1 MESPE
6 IFLKELNS
14 ALRRLRGACNVLA
27 NDKIDKKLLAVMRRL
42 LLAEIL
48 GNEWIIAV
56 GGSQGAGKTTL
67 MSKIYDCGDW
77 LQGNEG
83 RGEKLPVM
91 IIETNEVTAPQG
103 YVRRL
108 QKSDIGD
115 QLLIKD
121 VLINVEKFNQVTTD
135 PTAED
140 LLPVLKVPKHYFKRG
155 NQAWLLLPG
164 YEKQDRDNKDWQ
176 ELMRQAMIAAGGC
189 IVVTDETRMA
199 NQQQLDITKDM
210 LANELKHCEPCVVI
224 SKTESY
230 KNDLDRQ
237 NQLKNS
243 AINTFKI
250 DESRIDKQIILTG
263 TDDSDYCEEWMPKL
277 VNMIDEL
284 NYTGQSNRVFQINN
298 LAQLIG
304 RDLTKVLNSIK
315 SKARLNF
322 NSSEATENAL
332 MCKELLGE
340 FDEAVTSLREEHKK
354 IARAHVN
361 QNLKNATKNL
371 DEKLASDHEGFKNWI
386 TSAFESTTEIK
397 TKAQQTVEE
406 AWQQEGGNF
415 LSDYASKL
423 TGLTLEKLGPVNN
436 SEIEISKNETPKL
449 PKTRKL
455 IELGYVEKSGQPIQ
469 FKVLSE
475 EIKNDIKILLSH
487 NANTS
492 RETSKKL
499 AGSVRLIPIISLE
512 YARLSYSVPK
522 LLANELKLKM
532 NDNGELIEQSV
543 DAISKGANEGRNAL
557 KAVAA
562 LLAVDVISDG
572 DSDILGTLFSHTK
585 NKESETNS
593 NDDSTNVETTSE
605 TEGGS
610 VPPVMLHPAAIAVT
624 AVVAACYITTKAISG
639 LRKQEQEL
647 SIQAHSLLNAISDSH
662 YENFCSSFDEVMR
675 SARSR
680 LEFTLR
686 QRYHLDEHLMRKERL
701 TKALADV
708 IVLSND
714 LKAEIDSSASG
725 LNPLLVGQTAE
736 YD

>member
-6 IFLKELNS
+6 VFLKELNS

-27 NDKIDKKLLAVMRRL
+27 NDEIDKKLLAVMRRL

-48 GNEWIIAV
+48 GNKWIIAV

-83 RGEKLPVM
+83 RGEKLP
-91 IIETNEVTAPQG
+91 IIITETDEVNVPKG

-108 QKSDIGD
+108 KSGHSEN
-115 QLLIKD
+115 QLIVKD
-121 VLINVEKFNQVTTD
+121 VPVDVENFNKIITD
-135 PTAED
+135 PSAED
-140 LLPVLKVPKHYFKRG
+140 LLPVLKVPKRYFKRE
-155 NQAWLLLPG
+155 NQSWLLLPG

-250 DESRIDKQIILTG
+250 DESQIDKQIILTG

-304 RDLTKVLNSIK
+304 RDLIKVLNSIR
-315 SKARLNF
+315 SKARLIF
-322 NSSEATENAL
+322 KSSESTESAL

-354 IARAHVN
+354 IARAYVN

-386 TSAFESTTEIK
+386 TSAFDSTTEIK

-415 LSDYASKL
+415 LSGYATQL
-423 TGLTLEKLGPVNN
+423 TGLTLEKLGAVNN
-436 SEIEISKNETPKL
+436 SEIEISKNDPPK
-449 PKTRKL
+449 KL
-455 IELGYVEKSGQPIQ
+455 IELGYAGKSGQPIQ

-475 EIKNDIKILLSH
+475 EIKNDIKIVLSH

-499 AGSVRLIPIISLE
+499 AESVRLIPIISLE

-522 LLANELKLKM
+522 LLADELKLKM

-543 DAISKGANEGRNAL
+543 EAISKGANEGRNAL

-572 DSDILGTLFSHTK
+572 DSDILGTLFGHSK
-585 NKESETNS
+585 DKESETNS

>member
-14 ALRRLRGACNVLA
+14 TLRRLRGASNVLA
-27 NDKIDKKLLAVMRRL
+27 NEEIDKKLLAVMRRL

-91 IIETNEVTAPQG
+91 IIETNEVSAPQG

-121 VLINVEKFNQVTTD
+121 VLINIENFNQVITD
-135 PTAED
+135 PSAED
-140 LLPVLKVPKHYFKRG
+140 LLPVLKVPKRYFKRE
-155 NQAWLLLPG
+155 NQSWLLLPG

-176 ELMRQAMIAAGGC
+176 ELMRQAMIAAGGF

-230 KNDLDRQ
+230 KGNSDRQ
-237 NQLKNS
+237 SQLKNS
-243 AINTFKI
+243 AMNTFKI

-284 NYTGQSNRVFQINN
+284 NYTGQSNRVFQTNN

-304 RDLTKVLNSIK
+304 RDLTKVLNSIR
-315 SKARLNF
+315 SKARLIF
-322 NSSEATENAL
+322 KSSEATESAL

-340 FDEAVTSLREEHKK
+340 FDDSVTLLREEHKK
-354 IARAHVN
+354 IAKAHVDRN
-361 QNLKNATKNL
+361 RINAAKKL
-371 DEKLASDHEGFKNWI
+371 DEKLSLEHEGFKNFI
-386 TSAFESTTEIK
+386 TSSLESTTEKK
-397 TKAQQTVEE
+397 TKIKQTVEE
-406 AWQQEGGNF
+406 AWQQEGSNF
-415 LSDYASKL
+415 LSDYASQL

-449 PKTRKL
+449 PNTKKL
-455 IELGYVEKSGQPIQ
+455 IELGYAGRSGKPIQ

-475 EIKNDIKILLSH
+475 EIKNDIKIVLSH
-487 NANTS
+487 NSNTS
-492 RETSKKL
+492 SETSKKL
-499 AGSVRLIPIISLE
+499 AESVRLIPIISLE

-522 LLANELKLKM
+522 LLADELKLKM

-543 DAISKGANEGRNAL
+543 EAISKGANEGRNAL

-572 DSDILGTLFSHTK
+572 DSDILGTLFGHTK
-585 NKESETNS
+585 NKESETSS
-593 NDDSTNVETTSE
+593 NDSASEESTNEP
-605 TEGGS
+605 EGGS

-624 AVVAACYITTKAISG
+624 AVVAACYVTTKAVSG

-662 YENFCSSFDEVMR
+662 YANFCSSFDEVMR

-725 LNPLLVGQTAE
+725 LNPLLVGHTAE

>member
-14 ALRRLRGACNVLA
+14 TLRRLRGASNVLA
-27 NDKIDKKLLAVMRRL
+27 NEEIDKKLLAVMRRL

-121 VLINVEKFNQVTTD
+121 VLINVENFNQVITD
-135 PTAED
+135 PSAED
-140 LLPVLKVPKHYFKRG
+140 LLPVLKVPKRYFKRE
-155 NQAWLLLPG
+155 NQSWLLLPG

-230 KNDLDRQ
+230 KGNSDRQ
-237 NQLKNS
+237 SQLKNS
-243 AINTFKI
+243 AMNTFKI

-284 NYTGQSNRVFQINN
+284 NYTGQSNRVFQTNN

-304 RDLTKVLNSIK
+304 RDLTKVLNSIR
-315 SKARLNF
+315 SKARLIF
-322 NSSEATENAL
+322 NSSEATESAL

-340 FDEAVTSLREEHKK
+340 FDDSVTLLREEHKK
-354 IARAHVN
+354 IAKAHVDRN
-361 QNLKNATKNL
+361 RINVAKKL
-371 DEKLASDHEGFKNWI
+371 DEKLSLEHEGFKNFI
-386 TSAFESTTEIK
+386 TSSLESTTEKK
-397 TKAQQTVEE
+397 TKIKQTVEE
-406 AWQQEGGNF
+406 AWQQEGSNF
-415 LSDYASKL
+415 LSDYASQL

-449 PKTRKL
+449 PNTKKL
-455 IELGYVEKSGQPIQ
+455 IELGYAGRSGKPIQ

-475 EIKNDIKILLSH
+475 EIKNDIKIVLSH
-487 NANTS
+487 NSNTS
-492 RETSKKL
+492 SETSKKL
-499 AGSVRLIPIISLE
+499 AESVRLIPIISLE

-522 LLANELKLKM
+522 LLADELKLKM

-543 DAISKGANEGRNAL
+543 EAISKGANEGRNAL

-572 DSDILGTLFSHTK
+572 DSDILGTLFGHTK
-585 NKESETNS
+585 NKESETS
-593 NDDSTNVETTSE
+593 SKDSASEESTNEP
-605 TEGGS
+605 EGGS

-624 AVVAACYITTKAISG
+624 AVVAACYVTTKAVSG

-662 YENFCSSFDEVMR
+662 YVNFCSSFDEVMR

-725 LNPLLVGQTAE
+725 LNPLLVGHTAE

>member
-14 ALRRLRGACNVLA
+14 TLRRLRGASNVLA
-27 NDKIDKKLLAVMRRL
+27 NEEIDKKLLAVMRRL

-121 VLINVEKFNQVTTD
+121 VLINVENFNQVITD
-135 PTAED
+135 PSAED
-140 LLPVLKVPKHYFKRG
+140 LLPVLKVPKRYFKRE
-155 NQAWLLLPG
+155 NQSWLLLPG

-230 KNDLDRQ
+230 KGNSDRQ
-237 NQLKNS
+237 SQLKNS
-243 AINTFKI
+243 AMNTFKI

-284 NYTGQSNRVFQINN
+284 NYTGQSNRVFQTNN

-304 RDLTKVLNSIK
+304 RDLTKVLNSIR
-315 SKARLNF
+315 SKARLIF
-322 NSSEATENAL
+322 NSSEATESAL

-340 FDEAVTSLREEHKK
+340 FDDSVTLLREEHKK
-354 IARAHVN
+354 IAKAHVDRN
-361 QNLKNATKNL
+361 RINAAKKL
-371 DEKLASDHEGFKNWI
+371 DEKLSLEHEGFKNFI
-386 TSAFESTTEIK
+386 TSSLESTTEKK
-397 TKAQQTVEE
+397 TKIKQTVEE
-406 AWQQEGGNF
+406 AWQQEGSNF
-415 LSDYASKL
+415 LSDYASQL

-449 PKTRKL
+449 PNTKKL
-455 IELGYVEKSGQPIQ
+455 IELGYAGRSGKPIQ

-475 EIKNDIKILLSH
+475 EIKNDIKIVLSH
-487 NANTS
+487 NSNTS
-492 RETSKKL
+492 SETSKKL
-499 AGSVRLIPIISLE
+499 AESVRLIPIISLE

-522 LLANELKLKM
+522 LLADELKLKM

-543 DAISKGANEGRNAL
+543 EAISKGANEGRNAL

-572 DSDILGTLFSHTK
+572 DSDILGTLFGHTK
-585 NKESETNS
+585 NKESETSS
-593 NDDSTNVETTSE
+593 NDSASEESTNEP
-605 TEGGS
+605 EGGS

-624 AVVAACYITTKAISG
+624 AVVAACYVTTKAVSG

-662 YENFCSSFDEVMR
+662 YVNFCSSFDEVMR

-725 LNPLLVGQTAE
+725 LNPLLVGHTAE

>member
-6 IFLKELNS
+6 VFLKELNS
-14 ALRRLRGACNVLA
+14 ALRRLRGACNVLV
-27 NDKIDKKLLAVMRRL
+27 NDEIDKKLLAVMRRL

-121 VLINVEKFNQVTTD
+121 VLINVENFNQVIAD
-135 PTAED
+135 PSAED

-210 LANELKHCEPCVVI
+210 LSNELKHCEPCVVI

-230 KNDLDRQ
+230 KNDLERQ

-243 AINTFKI
+243 AMNTFKI
-250 DESRIDKQIILTG
+250 DENRIDKLIILTG
-263 TDDSDYCEEWMPKL
+263 TDDSDYFEEWMPKL
-277 VNMIDEL
+277 QSMIDEL

-304 RDLTKVLNSIK
+304 RDLTKVLTSIR
-315 SKARLNF
+315 SKARLIF
-322 NSSEATENAL
+322 KSSEATESAL
-332 MCKELLGE
+332 ICEDLLGE
-340 FDEAVTSLREEHKK
+340 FDDSVTLLREEHKK
-354 IARAHVN
+354 IAKAHVDRN
-361 QNLKNATKNL
+361 RINAAKKL
-371 DEKLASDHEGFKNWI
+371 DEKLSLEHEGFKNFI
-386 TSAFESTTEIK
+386 TSFVDSTTEKK
-397 TKAQQTVEE
+397 TKIKQTVED
-406 AWQQEGGNF
+406 AWQQEGNNF
-415 LSDYASKL
+415 LSDYANQL
-423 TGLTLEKLGPVNN
+423 TGLTIGKLGPVYDSD
-436 SEIEISKNETPKL
+436 SELSKNGNPKL
-449 PKTRKL
+449 SDTKKL
-455 IELGYVEKSGQPIQ
+455 IELGYAGRSGKPIQ

-475 EIKNDIKILLSH
+475 EIKNDIKIVLSH
-487 NANTS
+487 NSNTS
-492 RETSKKL
+492 SETSKKL
-499 AGSVRLIPIISLE
+499 AESVRLIPIISLE

-522 LLANELKLKM
+522 LLADKLKLKM

-543 DAISKGANEGRNAL
+543 EAISKGANEGRNAL

-572 DSDILGTLFSHTK
+572 DSDILGTLFGHTK
-585 NKESETNS
+585 DEESETS
-593 NDDSTNVETTSE
+593 SSDSASEESTNEPG
-605 TEGGS
+605 GGS

-624 AVVAACYITTKAISG
+624 AVVAACYVTTKAVSG
-639 LRKQEQEL
+639 LRKQEQEF

-680 LEFTLR
+680 LEITLR
-686 QRYHLDEHLMRKERL
+686 QRFHLDENLMRKERL
-701 TKALADV
+701 AKALADV

-714 LKAEIDSSASG
+714 LKAEIDSSANG
-725 LNPLLVGQTAE
+725 LNPLLVGNTAE

>member
-14 ALRRLRGACNVLA
+14 TLRRLRGASNVLA
-27 NDKIDKKLLAVMRRL
+27 NEEIDKKLLAVMRRL

-91 IIETNEVTAPQG
+91 IIETNEVSAPQG

-121 VLINVEKFNQVTTD
+121 VLINVENFNQVITD
-135 PTAED
+135 PSAED
-140 LLPVLKVPKHYFKRG
+140 LLPVLKVPKRYFKRE
-155 NQAWLLLPG
+155 NQSWLLLPG

-230 KNDLDRQ
+230 KGNSDRQ
-237 NQLKNS
+237 SQLKNS
-243 AINTFKI
+243 AMNTFKI

-304 RDLTKVLNSIK
+304 RDLTKVLNSIR
-315 SKARLNF
+315 SKARLIF
-322 NSSEATENAL
+322 NSSEATESAL

-371 DEKLASDHEGFKNWI
+371 DEKLASDHEGFKNWM
-386 TSAFESTTEIK
+386 TSAFDSTTEIK

-406 AWQQEGGNF
+406 AWQQEGSNF
-415 LSDYASKL
+415 LSGYATQL
-423 TGLTLEKLGPVNN
+423 TGLTLEKLGAVNN
-436 SEIEISKNETPKL
+436 SEIEISKNDPPKL
-449 PKTRKL
+449 PNTKKL
-455 IELGYVEKSGQPIQ
+455 IELGYAGESGQPIQ

-475 EIKNDIKILLSH
+475 EIKNDIKIVLNH
-487 NANTS
+487 NFNTS
-492 RETSKKL
+492 SETSKKL
-499 AGSVRLIPIISLE
+499 AESVRLIPIISLE
-512 YARLSYSVPK
+512 YARLSYSVSK
-522 LLANELKLKM
+522 LLADELKLKM

-543 DAISKGANEGRNAL
+543 EAIRNGANEGRNAL

-572 DSDILGTLFSHTK
+572 DSDILGTLFGHTK
-585 NKESETNS
+585 DKETETSS
-593 NDDSTNVETTSE
+593 NDSASEESTSE
-605 TEGGS
+605 PEGGS

-624 AVVAACYITTKAISG
+624 AVIAACYITTKAVSG

-662 YENFCSSFDEVMR
+662 YANFCSSFDEVMR

-680 LEFTLR
+680 LEFILR

>member
-6 IFLKELNS
+6 VFLKELNS

-27 NDKIDKKLLAVMRRL
+27 NEEIDKKLLAVIRRL

-83 RGEKLPVM
+83 RGEKLPVL

-108 QKSDIGD
+108 QSGD
-115 QLLIKD
+115 TGNQLIVKD
-121 VLINVEKFNQVTTD
+121 VTIDVENFNQVITD
-135 PTAED
+135 PSAED
-140 LLPVLKVPKHYFKRG
+140 LLPVLKVPKRFFKRE

-210 LANELKHCEPCVVI
+210 LANELTHCEPCVVI

-243 AINTFKI
+243 AMNTFKI

-263 TDDSDYCEEWMPKL
+263 TDDSDYFEEWMPKL
-277 VNMIDEL
+277 QSMIDEL

-298 LAQLIG
+298 LAHLIG
-304 RDLTKVLNSIK
+304 RDLTKVLTSIR
-315 SKARLNF
+315 SKTRLIF
-322 NSSEATENAL
+322 KSSEATESAL
-332 MCKELLGE
+332 ICEDLLDE
-340 FDEAVTSLREEHKK
+340 FDDSVTLLREEHKK
-354 IARAHVN
+354 IAKAHVDRN
-361 QNLKNATKNL
+361 RINASKKL
-371 DEKLASDHEGFKNWI
+371 DEKLSLEHEGLKNFI
-386 TSAFESTTEIK
+386 TSSLKSTTEKK
-397 TKAQQTVEE
+397 TKIKQTVED
-406 AWQQEGGNF
+406 AWQQEGNNF
-415 LSDYASKL
+415 LSDYANQL
-423 TGLTLEKLGPVNN
+423 TGLTLEKLGPVND
-436 SEIEISKNETPKL
+436 SDTELSKNENPKL
-449 PKTRKL
+449 ENTKKL
-455 IELGYVEKSGQPIQ
+455 IELGYVSKSGKPIQ
-469 FKVLSE
+469 FTKLSE
-475 EIKNDIKILLSH
+475 EIKNDIKIVLNPNS
-487 NANTS
+487 NTIV
-492 RETSKKL
+492 ETSKQL
-499 AGSVRLIPIISLE
+499 VESVRLIPTISLE

-522 LLANELKLKM
+522 LLADELKLKM
-532 NDNGELIEQSV
+532 DHNGELIEQSV
-543 DAISKGANEGRNAL
+543 DAINKGVNTGRDAL

-572 DSDILGTLFSHTK
+572 DSDILGTLFGHTK
-585 NKESETNS
+585 NKESETS
-593 NDDSTNVETTSE
+593 SSDDSTSGESTSE
-605 TEGGS
+605 TGGGS
-610 VPPVMLHPAAIAVT
+610 SPPVMLHPAAIAVT
-624 AVVAACYITTKAISG
+624 AFVAACYVTTKAVTG
-639 LRKQEQEL
+639 LRKQEQQL

-675 SARSR
+675 SVRFR
-680 LEFTLR
+680 LVYTLR
-686 QRYHLDEHLMRKERL
+686 QRYHLDENLMRKERL
-701 TKALADV
+701 AKALADV

-725 LNPLLVGQTAE
+725 LNPLLVGCTAE

>member
-14 ALRRLRGACNVLA
+14 TLRRLRGASNVLA
-27 NDKIDKKLLAVMRRL
+27 NEEIDKKLLAVMRRL

-91 IIETNEVTAPQG
+91 IIETNEVSAPQG

-121 VLINVEKFNQVTTD
+121 VLINVENFNQVITD
-135 PTAED
+135 PSAED
-140 LLPVLKVPKHYFKRG
+140 LLPVLKVPKRYFKRE
-155 NQAWLLLPG
+155 NQSWLLLPG

-230 KNDLDRQ
+230 KGNSDRQ
-237 NQLKNS
+237 SQLKNS
-243 AINTFKI
+243 AMNTFKI

-284 NYTGQSNRVFQINN
+284 NYTGQSNRVFQTNN

-304 RDLTKVLNSIK
+304 RDLTKVLNSIR
-315 SKARLNF
+315 SKARLIF
-322 NSSEATENAL
+322 NSSEATESAL

-340 FDEAVTSLREEHKK
+340 FDDSVTLLREEHKK
-354 IARAHVN
+354 IAKAHVDRN
-361 QNLKNATKNL
+361 RINAAKKL
-371 DEKLASDHEGFKNWI
+371 DEKLSLEHEGFKNFI
-386 TSAFESTTEIK
+386 TSSLESTTEKK
-397 TKAQQTVEE
+397 TKIKQTVEE
-406 AWQQEGGNF
+406 AWQQEGSNF
-415 LSDYASKL
+415 LSDYASQL

-449 PKTRKL
+449 PNTKKL
-455 IELGYVEKSGQPIQ
+455 IELGYAGRSGKPIQ

-475 EIKNDIKILLSH
+475 EIKNDIKIVLSH
-487 NANTS
+487 NSNTS
-492 RETSKKL
+492 SETSKKL
-499 AGSVRLIPIISLE
+499 AESVRLIPIISLE

-522 LLANELKLKM
+522 LLADELKLKM
-532 NDNGELIEQSV
+532 NDNDELIEQSV
-543 DAISKGANEGRNAL
+543 EAISKGANEGRNAL

-572 DSDILGTLFSHTK
+572 DSDILGTLFGHTK
-585 NKESETNS
+585 NKESETSS
-593 NDDSTNVETTSE
+593 NDFASEESTNEP
-605 TEGGS
+605 EGGS

-624 AVVAACYITTKAISG
+624 AVVAACYVTTKAVSG

-662 YENFCSSFDEVMR
+662 YVNFCSSFDEVMR

-725 LNPLLVGQTAE
+725 LNPLLVGHTAE